1 VQLCQTSQGYNTSF
15 MLYQKVLDQIYK
27 DVQPILGQGKVANY
41 IPALANIDPIKFGMS
56 IHLINGEKYAVG
68 QAKENFSIQS
78 ISKVFALTM
87 AMSTE
92 DESIW
97 QRVGR
102 EPSGS
107 KFNSLVQLEYEQGIP
122 RNPFINAG
130 AHVITDIICSNKE
143 NPKAAILDIVRLLS
157 HNDKVDFDLEVAASE
172 RETGNRN
179 LAMGYFMKS
188 FGNIHNKVREVLD
201 VYFHQCSI
209 AMNCVDLSRSFLY
222 LANDGVAPSTGQRII
237 SKKDSDRINA
247 LMLTCGMYDSVG
259 DFAYR
264 VGLPSKSGV
273 GGGIVAIV
281 PGEMSICVWSPGLSE
296 SGNSLAGTYALEKFV
311 DYSGKSIF

>member
-1 VQLCQTSQGYNTSF
+1 MN
-15 MLYQKVLDQIYK
+15 YQEILNQIHK
-27 DVQPILGQGKVANY
+27 DIQPMLGQGKVADY
-41 IPALANIDPIKFGMS
+41 IPALAGISPDKFGMA
-56 IHLINGEKYAVG
+56 IHTINGEQASVG
-68 QAKENFSIQS
+68 EADELFSIQS
-78 ISKVFALTM
+78 ISKIFLLTM
-87 AMSTE
+87 AIALADDT
-92 DESIW
+92 IW
-97 QRVGR
+97 TRVGR

-107 KFNSLVQLEYEQGIP
+107 KFNSLVQLEYEKGIP

-130 AHVITDIICSNKE
+130 AHVITDIVFSNSHI
-143 NPKAAILDIVRLLS
+143 PKDAILDFVRKLS
-157 HNDKVDFDLEVAASE
+157 MNPEIDFDYIVAKSE

-188 FGNIHNKVREVLD
+188 FGNIKNKVRDVLD

-209 AMNCVDLSRSFLY
+209 AMSCTDLSRAFLY
-222 LANDGVAPSTGQRII
+222 LANEGVMPSTGELII

-273 GGGIVAIV
+273 GGGIVSIV
-281 PGEMSICVWSPGLSE
+281 PGEMSIAVWSPGLSE
-296 SGNSLAGTYALEKFV
+296 SGNSLAGTKALELFV
-311 DYSGKSIF
+311 NYTGKTIF